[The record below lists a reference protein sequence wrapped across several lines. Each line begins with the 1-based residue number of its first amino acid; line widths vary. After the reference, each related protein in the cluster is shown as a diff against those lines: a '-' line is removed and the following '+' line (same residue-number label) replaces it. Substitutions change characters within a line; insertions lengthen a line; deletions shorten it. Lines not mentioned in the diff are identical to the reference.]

1 VCNIM
6 MILKLIENKI
16 RMLDYERNSAID
28 MAKPKSMHKQ
38 VRVISIYDGK
48 IKEMPR

>member
-1 VCNIM
+1 MCNIM

-16 RMLDYERNSAID
+16 RMLDYERDSAID
-28 MAKPKSMHKQ
+28 MAKPNCMHKQ